1 MVWSFAFDWSSLPSV
16 VVSSVV
22 ECVWVCGVDLVV
34 VWRWWVVELCPVAMA
49 LG

>member
-22 ECVWVCGVDLVV
+22 ECVCMGGVDLVV
-34 VWRWWVVELCPVAMA
+34 V
-49 LG
+49 